1 MYNFDKQTVQT
12 IFKYKLDI
20 PTKFKKS
27 FTFLFDLFE
36 KREIDG
42 NVSQLKWYEGKNY
55 NWAAG
60 QKDGV
65 DFLFRKY
72 GEHFMIYFHNTNK
85 KHEYE
90 IFDDKYGC
98 IFFDTDS
105 DKLASPKDY
114 DAYSD
119 NNYIDI
125 DKYINQ
131 LVQFILDGRVWALWN
146 DISFP
151 REKHVDVSCVW
162 INEEQGIYNFDN
174 FILALEELFDKHEQK
189 FAETQMFE
197 KIKQLKVGDVLKN
210 GKVVKSISVEP
221 SKNWNG
227 EIYYH
232 SVGITFE
239 GDKET
244 FKDVYSLTRWDYDLF
259 FDDKDHIEIKI

>member
-1 MYNFDKQTVQT
+1 MYKFSKQTVQM
-12 IFKYKLDI
+12 IFHYELNI
-20 PTKFKKS
+20 PAKFKKS
-27 FTFLFDLFE
+27 FNFLFDLFE
-36 KREIDG
+36 KRDIDG

-85 KHEYE
+85 KHKYD
-90 IFDDKYGC
+90 IFDRNYGV

-105 DKLASPKDY
+105 DKLDTPQDC

-119 NNYIDI
+119 NNYLDI

-146 DISFP
+146 NISFP
-151 REKHVDVSCVW
+151 REKHIDVSCVW
-162 INEEQGIYNFDN
+162 EYGEQGIYNFDN
-174 FILALEELFDKHEQK
+174 FIIALEELFDKHEQK
-189 FAETQMFE
+189 FAETQMVA
-197 KIKQLKVGDVLKN
+197 KIKELKVGDVLKN
-210 GKVVKSISVEP
+210 GKVVKSINAEP
-221 SKNWNG
+221 SKN
-227 EIYYH
+227 YYH

-239 GDKET
+239 GDKEK
-244 FKDVYSLTRWDYDLF
+244 FQDVYGLTRWHYDLF